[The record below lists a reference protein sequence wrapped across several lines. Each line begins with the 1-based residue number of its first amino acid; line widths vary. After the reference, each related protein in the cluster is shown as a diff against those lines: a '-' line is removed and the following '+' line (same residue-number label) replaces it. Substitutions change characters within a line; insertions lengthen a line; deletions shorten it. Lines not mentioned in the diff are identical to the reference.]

1 MHQIIRMMD
10 HHHDHTEDAAPASS
24 FRELMER
31 RDRLNGWLSRLD
43 EETGANPA
51 VVQRIRDD
59 YEAQLDAI
67 MGELAGHYD
76 TLCTQRSELDD
87 EVERARRE
95 REAAR
100 DALEEAELRHRIGEY
115 DDGEW
120 ESRRSELQPPV
131 DAASAELDELL
142 RRTEELDQVI
152 AELREGLGPDRTEP
166 LPQLQADSHY
176 PSHDPDEA
184 QETDE
189 ADETREYIEHHEAH
203 ESEAAGAVVDSVEET
218 LEHGREESSPPA
230 AAADGDD
237 GLPEEN
243 GATRPSPGV
252 KCAECG
258 YTNDYG
264 ALFCG
269 VCGVDLA

>member
-10 HHHDHTEDAAPASS
+10 HHHDHTEDAAPSSS

-31 RDRLNGWLSRLD
+31 RDRLTGWLSRLD

-51 VVQRIRDD
+51 VVRRVRDD
-59 YEAQLDAI
+59 YAAQLDAI

-76 TLCTQRSELDD
+76 TLCAQRSELDD
-87 EVERARRE
+87 EVERVRSE
-95 REAAR
+95 SGAAR

-115 DDGEW
+115 AEEEW
-120 ESRRSELQPPV
+120 ESRRGELQPPV
-131 DAASAELDELL
+131 DAAAAELDELL

-152 AELREGLGPDRTEP
+152 AELREGLGSERTEP
-166 LPQLQADSHY
+166 LPQLQAEPLYDSHEARE
-176 PSHDPDEA
+176 PDEA
-184 QETDE
+184 QEADDGQE
-189 ADETREYIEHHEAH
+189 ADDARH
-203 ESEAAGAVVDSVEET
+203 AAAVVDSVEET

-237 GLPEEN
+237 GIAEEN